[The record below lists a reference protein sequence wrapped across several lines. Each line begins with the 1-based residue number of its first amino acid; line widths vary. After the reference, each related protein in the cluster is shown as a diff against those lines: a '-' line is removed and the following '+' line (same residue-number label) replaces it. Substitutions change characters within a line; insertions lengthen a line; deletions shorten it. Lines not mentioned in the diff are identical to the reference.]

1 MTLDISATSPRV
13 QYTVG
18 SSSTTTFAYGFP
30 IFQDADLKVFVGSTL
45 KTLTTHYTVTGAGTT
60 SGGNVV
66 MTTGNEVTNAD
77 VTIVRDITISRTTD
91 FPTSG
96 SFQVDSLNTELDTIT
111 AVQQELEDDISR
123 SLKLSDEDATATLTL
138 PLKDAR
144 KGRYLAFNATTG
156 NAEAGPTQTDATA
169 IASVTSDIALLADIQ
184 DGTTATNALTNLA
197 NIHGNITTV
206 AGIHGNVTTVAGK
219 ASEITTIATGTTGGN
234 SNLTNLNTIATG
246 TTGGNAN
253 LTQINAVAT
262 NATNI
267 NTVADADS
275 NISAL
280 NASGVIGNIG
290 TVAGIASNVT
300 TVAGQNTNI
309 TTLANISSD
318 ITSLA
323 NSLEKTYTVTVAGG
337 VFVLDGSNNPAI
349 EVFRGNAYIFNQNDA
364 TNDGHPLVFK
374 NGSSAYQDGVKYYL
388 NGSETSYANY
398 YNTTNFNAGRSS
410 GDRKVIIEVAS
421 TAPSSG
427 LRYYCYVHGNGMGN
441 TITVKDSNFSLVA
454 TNIAN
459 VNNVGNN
466 ITAVSNVHTNMTK
479 VSNVYT
485 NMSDINALN
494 GSGVISNIGTLATGT
509 TGGNANLTQ
518 INTVAGAVSDI
529 NTVATNISGVNS
541 FADRYRISSSAP
553 TSSLDVGDLYFDTT
567 ANELKVYKSSGW
579 SAAGSTVNG
588 TSARFHYN
596 ITGSTNTVTGADAN
610 GNTLAY
616 DAGFIDVYVNGV
628 RMSPDDITITSGTSV
643 VFASALA
650 NGDDVDIVAFGT
662 FQVANIVSTGAL
674 NSGSITSGFGNI
686 DTGSSTI
693 TTTGAISGGTLT
705 GGITTLNDDVTFD
718 STNSSSYDLTWDSSE
733 GKLRFNDSAR
743 IELGTDGDAFLKA
756 NHVGTSFFA
765 ESIFLLITNTRENGD
780 IKLSTDD
787 GSGGT
792 ATYVQCDGGT
802 GEVKLYHYGSEKL
815 ATKSTGVDITDVL
828 TTTGN
833 VGIGQSNPTSPNG
846 ATTFLHIGD
855 GDEQDTSIVL
865 QDGVEI
871 WEIYQNDNLHFRY
884 DTTDV
889 MTMERLTGNIG
900 LGGITTPSF
909 TSGNGVHLADDF
921 KIGFGAGGNSRP
933 DFQLGYST
941 SSGNLELA
949 CGFGA
954 DTGDIQI
961 NSSGQLQFLMA
972 GGNTALYFMDSSNSN
987 YGVAGFEPA
996 TYNGGTNR
1004 LYTLNTTHL
1013 ALATNNVI
1021 GLFMKHDT
1029 RQVTLSYGGQNYPAN
1044 TVAQLTIG
1052 YSLGSNKGGMYMPT
1066 YSYYSSVCFNVTNN
1080 DTNNGRQHDDI
1091 IFHRNGYRHG
1101 GIRIIGGSGVSY
1113 QSVSDYR
1120 EKTDEKPIE
1129 DAIGTI
1135 KKLKPY
1141 NFKWKKSGVRQ
1152 DGFFAHEVDEVLDY
1166 AVSGEKDA
1174 TKTYEGVVL
1183 NKDGNMIASE
1193 IKKEDFDKR
1202 LIDKDDE
1209 EASPKGETTYPEG
1222 STWKETYEDIEPQQ
1236 MDPAKLV
1243 PMLTACLQEAIA
1255 KIETLETKVKALEE
1269 A

>member
-1 MTLDISATSPRV
+1 MTIDISAETPRV
-13 QYTVG
+13 QYTVT
-18 SSSTTTFAYGFP
+18 SADSTFDYDFE
-30 IFQDADLKVFVGSTL
+30 IFQDSDIKVFVDSTL
-45 KTLTTHYTVTGAGTT
+45 KTLTTHYTVSGAGTT
-60 SGGNVV
+60 GGGTVTMTSGNA
-66 MTTGNEVTNAD
+66 VTNAT
-77 VTIVRDITISRTTD
+77 VTLVRDITIQRTTD
-91 FPTSG
+91 FPSSG
-96 SFQVDSLNTELDTIT
+96 AFQVESLNTELDRIT
-111 AVQQELEDDISR
+111 AVQQTLEDNISR
-123 SLKLSDEDATATLTL
+123 SLRLADEDATSTLTL

-197 NIHGNITTV
+197 NIHGNVTTV

-219 ASEITTIATGTTGGN
+219 ANEITTIATGTTGGN

-267 NTVADADS
+267 NTVASADS
-275 NISAL
+275 NISAIT
-280 NASGVIGNIG
+280 ASGVISNIG
-290 TVAGIASNVT
+290 TVAGIAGNVT

-349 EVFRGNAYIFNQNDA
+349 EMFRGNAYIFNQNDA

-441 TITVKDSNFSLVA
+441 TITVKDSNISLVA

-466 ITAVSNVHTNMTK
+466 ITDVSNVHTNMTK
-479 VSNVYT
+479 VSNVHT

-494 GSGVISNIGTLATGT
+494 ASGVLTNIGTLATGT

-518 INTVAGAVSDI
+518 INTVAGAVNSV

-541 FADRYRISSSAP
+541 FADRYRVASSAP

-643 VFASALA
+643 VFASNLA

-705 GGITTLNDDVTFD
+705 GSTLTG
-718 STNSSSYDLTWDSSE
+718 STSIKTPL
-733 GKLRFNDSAR
+733 
-743 IELGTDGDAFLKA
+743 IEFTDGDDALTIADGGHVTANANLTVSGTTTINDDLTLTGANYNVTWDKSDNALEFGDNAKANFGASNDLSIYHDGSNTYIDESGTGALFIRSSRVSMHKYTGETMINATADGAVSLYYDDSKKLQTGSSGIEIYNGSTGNNPNIFLKDMNSGVVSGDEGGGLYWYTNDGNGQGNNLA
-756 NHVGTSFFA
+756 IIQKFENSAGGAGMAFEVGTGSSRD
-765 ESIFLLITNTRENGD
+765 ERMRLNTNGQLIMRNASADANACITVRQ
-780 IKLSTDD
+780 SV
-787 GSGGT
+787 GS
-792 ATYVQCDGGT
+792 
-802 GEVKLYHYGSEKL
+802 
-815 ATKSTGVDITDVL
+815 
-828 TTTGN
+828 
-833 VGIGQSNPTSPNG
+833 
-846 ATTFLHIGD
+846 
-855 GDEQDTSIVL
+855 
-865 QDGVEI
+865 
-871 WEIYQNDNLHFRY
+871 
-884 DTTDV
+884 
-889 MTMERLTGNIG
+889 G
-900 LGGITTPSF
+900 LGGVYI
-909 TSGNGVHLADDF
+909 
-921 KIGFGAGGNSRP
+921 
-933 DFQLGYST
+933 
-941 SSGNLELA
+941 
-949 CGFGA
+949 
-954 DTGDIQI
+954 DTY
-961 NSSGQLQFLMA
+961 A
-972 GGNTALYFMDSSNSN
+972 
-987 YGVAGFEPA
+987 
-996 TYNGGTNR
+996 
-1004 LYTLNTTHL
+1004 
-1013 ALATNNVI
+1013 
-1021 GLFMKHDT
+1021 
-1029 RQVTLSYGGQNYPAN
+1029 
-1044 TVAQLTIG
+1044 
-1052 YSLGSNKGGMYMPT
+1052 
-1066 YSYYSSVCFNVTNN
+1066 YYSNIPGINITNG
-1080 DTNNGRQHDDI
+1080 DTNNARNMEDVEL
-1091 IFHRNGYRHG
+1091 HRNGALKG
-1101 GIRIIGGSGVSY
+1101 FIRIKHNGVEFTSN
-1113 QSVSDYR
+1113 SDYR
-1120 EKTDEKPIE
+1120 LKE
-1129 DAIGTI
+1129 DAKEITNAFEQI

-1141 NFKWKKSGVRQ
+1141 NFKWKNSDDRQ
-1152 DGFFAHEVDEVLDY
+1152 DGFFAHEIGEVFDY
-1166 AVSGEKDA
+1166 VAQGEKDD
-1174 TKTYEGVVL
+1174 TELKKNVVR
-1183 NKDGNMIASE
+1183 NKDGFIIAQNIE
-1193 IKKEDFDKR
+1193 KADWEKR
-1202 LIDKDDE
+1202 KDDADNE
-1209 EASPKGETTYPEG
+1209 EASPKGETTYPTD
-1222 STWKETYEDIEPQQ
+1222 STWQKEYEDIKPQTV
-1236 MDPAKLV
+1236 DNSKLV

-1255 KIETLETKVKALEE
+1255 KIEILESKVKALEE